1 MSPPSRRGRHQ
12 RTADVPRRVQGMD
25 GLDELEQVWRRD
37 YMRRRAI
44 SEFLRDKVRRR
55 RREPASPRRARP
67 LAAQAPI
74 AAAAAAGRSLSGA
87 SGSSACIRPVFDP
100 CLTSI

>member
-1 MSPPSRRGRHQ
+1 MSPPSRRGRPQ

-67 LAAQAPI
+67 LAAQALI
-74 AAAAAAGRSLSGA
+74 AAAASRSLSGA
-87 SGSSACIRPVFDP
+87 SGSSACVRPVFDP
-100 CLTSI
+100 CLTRV